1 MKPILPWI
9 GGWLL
14 ALGTLVPLP
23 SAAQSPAPS
32 TAPDAADTRPMAFAG
47 GERLVYAVS
56 YKVGIVH
63 TDVAE
68 VTFNTTLER
77 LGDRRVYRIEANGK
91 TYPFFNWFFDL
102 NDTYVSR
109 LDAVTLRPVDLQIE
123 IREGGYRVSSGYR
136 YDWQNMQVNTFFYN
150 HKRAD
155 SSRHAMTLRE
165 GSFDALALFFNL
177 RCEEIDSFTQGEN
190 RTLDMVLED
199 TIRSIR
205 YRFEGREKKTVK
217 GLGKFKT
224 LKFVCQLATSSGESF
239 KDGSEFT
246 LWISDDR
253 NKIPLYIE
261 SPIRVGSI
269 RGRLLNAEKL
279 KYPLDS
285 MIK

>member
-1 MKPILPWI
+1 MKSFQTYTHMAWLILLS
-9 GGWLL
+9 LL
-14 ALGTLVPLP
+14 LSGTV
-23 SAAQSPAPS
+23 AAQSTSPN
-32 TAPDAADTRPMAFAG
+32 REMAFAG
-47 GERLVYAVS
+47 GEKLVYAVS

-63 TDVAE
+63 SDVAE
-68 VTFNTTLER
+68 VTFQTSLQR
-77 LGDRRVYRIEANGK
+77 LGDQKYYRIEANGK
-91 TYPFFNWFFDL
+91 TYPFFNWFFNL
-102 NDTYVSR
+102 NDTYISR
-109 LDAVTLRPVDLQIE
+109 LEAETLRPLDLQIE

-136 YDWQNMQVNTFFYN
+136 YDWEQGKVSTFFFN

-155 SSRHAMTLRE
+155 SSHHVMTLQE

-177 RCEEIDSFTQGEN
+177 RCENIDSFTQGEK
-190 RTLDMVLED
+190 RTLHMVLED
-199 TIRSIR
+199 TIRTIQ
-205 YRFEGREKKTVK
+205 YRFVGREKKNIK
-217 GLGKFKT
+217 DLGKFNT

-269 RGRLLNAEKL
+269 RGRLLHAEKL

-285 MIK
+285 MIR